1 MSIKTKF
8 LLVVVGLCFV
18 SSSILFAANNKADEA
33 LSRGKK
39 LYAEGRYEEAMDS
52 FVDVFLSGNQDQIA
66 EANEYVNLIH
76 FERGGV
82 VPPKQ
87 VPYDKELEDRQ
98 NIGVQGKNLYDK
110 DAKKDKEEKQPKEDL
125 KKYKEVPVKEKK
137 EPDVK
142 EPSKSVAEADPF
154 GKPESNT
161 KASTGKNTKTGANKG
176 TKTGTTAKAAS
187 QQKTNSSGKKG
198 TQTSAKNG
206 NKTGTKTGTKTA
218 AGVTTNK
225 SGTKSTG
232 TKSQKHPKA
241 TKSTGS
247 GTQTTSA
254 TPRAAT
260 TQDAASTTPQVA
272 DTAPQGTV
280 VAAQVAATPQDTN
293 TPAQAETTP
302 QGSVVTVQVADNEP
316 QDSVVTVQVTK
327 TTPQNADATQDEN
340 AAPQGTDT
348 TAAPAENQEP
358 VAAVVPA
365 VVVGAEATP
374 SDKGAEATA
383 PQQDTNTAAQATTEE
398 HKTAAETKEAEP
410 TVNKTATAAAVT
422 PNNSGKVKTAVTKP
436 QAHSNLSQEEI
447 KEMSEAE
454 AKAKKKQEKAAAKAK
469 RKQEKAAAKAK
480 RKQEKAEAKARKKQ
494 AKAEAKARKQKEKEL
509 DKAKRKDIVIPE
521 ELVIDNKETTPQVSK
536 YTLRNQQ
543 RIKENEQRQKMRE
556 ELLIKLR
563 KNKDVQIYMRDGKID
578 AIDIP
583 SDILFRNRTINK
595 DAKEIMD
602 YVYGLMIVE
611 NPPAYYILPEGSFT
625 DDVTVQSVRQAVSLN
640 SYLINRGI
648 SPGKLNLNMGLSTQE
663 PPEKFRDL
671 AGTSIIFDYDG
682 KTRSKATKL
691 QEKRDLPPALSL
703 AVAPFEEIIPTWD
716 EAFLIDFSVME
727 TAAPIKKW
735 TLQIIS
741 HDIDGHFYVIKQY
754 SGKSPIA
761 KQVFWNGKKLYFG
774 QPLPTGNYTA
784 VLWAVD
790 SENRERLLKRKL
802 VLREAPRKFYDEDEK
817 TEPEV
822 IQEENKEQVKKA
834 VKAKSVT
841 LNYKQKRL
849 WKKPGKKLPPAPK
862 VEEVK
867 EELPEQEKAQ
877 ADSSAGYY
885 DYEY

>member
-1 MSIKTKF
+1 MNIKTKF
-8 LLVVVGLCFV
+8 LLVAVGLCFV
-18 SSSILFAANNKADEA
+18 SSSFLFALDNKADEA
-33 LSRGKK
+33 LSKGKK
-39 LYAEGRYEEAMDS
+39 LYADGKYEEAMDS
-52 FVDVFLSGNQDQIA
+52 FVDVFISGNPDQVA
-66 EANEYVNLIH
+66 EANEYMNLIH

-87 VPYDKELEDRQ
+87 VPYDKEIEDRQ
-98 NIGVQGKNLYDK
+98 NIGVQGKNLYDNNS
-110 DAKKDKEEKQPKEDL
+110 KKDKTEKQPKEDT
-125 KKYKEVPVKEKK
+125 KKYKEVPVKEKTA
-137 EPDVK
+137 PDVK
-142 EPSKSVAEADPF
+142 EPLKSVPEADPF
-154 GKPESNT
+154 AQKEEPAKT
-161 KASTGKNTKTGANKG
+161 AKDTKTGTKNTAASKTNKG
-176 TKTGTTAKAAS
+176 TKTGAAVKTNKGTNAKS
-187 QQKTNSSGKKG
+187 SNQQKTNKSGTKNAN
-198 TQTSAKNG
+198 TSAKS
-206 NKTGTKTGTKTA
+206 GTKTA
-218 AGVTTNK
+218 AGVTTK
-225 SGTKSTG
+225 GGTKNAA
-232 TKSQKHPKA
+232 KPQKYP
-241 TKSTGS
+241 KSTS
-247 GTQTTSA
+247 S
-254 TPRAAT
+254 TPAT
-260 TQDAASTTPQVA
+260 TRNA
-272 DTAPQGTV
+272 DTTT
-280 VAAQVAATPQDTN
+280 VAAAAPQVAATTPQETN
-293 TPAQAETTP
+293 TPAQADTTP

-327 TTPQNADATQDEN
+327 TTPPEDAAQGTEATPQDAT
-340 AAPQGTDT
+340 AAQ
-348 TAAPAENQEP
+348 APVENQDP
-358 VAAVVPA
+358 ATAVVPA

-374 SDKGAEATA
+374 DTKGAEATTA
-383 PQQDTNTAAQATTEE
+383 PQQDANTAAQPVAEE
-398 HKTAAETKEAEP
+398 PKTAVETKEAAP
-410 TVNKTATAAAVT
+410 VTKTTAAAPAT
-422 PNNSGKVKTAVTKP
+422 TSNAGKVKTAVTKP
-436 QAHSNLSQEEI
+436 QAHSNLSE
-447 KEMSEAE
+447 KELKAMAKAE
-454 AKAKKKQEKAAAKAK
+454 AKAKK
-469 RKQEKAAAKAK
+469 KQEKAAAKAK

-521 ELVIDNKETTPQVSK
+521 ELVVDNKETTPKASK
-536 YTLRNQQ
+536 YTLRNRQ
-543 RIKENEQRQKMRE
+543 REKENEQRQKMRE

-563 KNKDVQIYMRDGKID
+563 KNQDVQVYMRDGKID

-595 DAKEIMD
+595 DAKEMMD

-625 DDVTVQSVRQAVSLN
+625 DDVTVQNVRQAVALN

-663 PPEKFRDL
+663 PPEKFRNL

-691 QEKRDLPPALSL
+691 QEKRNLPPALSM

-754 SGKSPIA
+754 SGKNAIA
-761 KQVFWNGKKLYFG
+761 KQVFWNGKKRYFG

-790 SENRERLLKRKL
+790 SENRERLVKRKL
-802 VLREAPRKFYDEDEK
+802 VLSEAPRKFYDEDEK

-849 WKKPGKKLPPAPK
+849 WKKPGKKMPPAPK
-862 VEEVK
+862 VEEK
-867 EELPEQEKAQ
+867 QEDATAEQERAQ
-877 ADSSAGYY
+877 AASSAGFY
-885 DYEY
+885 DEEYGY